1 MKTHHQPWVKR
12 LSLLPSSLRSNKH
25 FESSVTLKSSSS
37 SRFLKMLP
45 LVSKTTCKLTTKAPN
60 TGLSRWHRKPQQV
73 QQHPQSNPGQTVRR
87 HYFQGRADKDQFQNN
102 CYKAPNLALS
112 VTYHCSIWVNR
123 NNLHQLSLAHTTR
136 RSSTGS
142 KWTRA
147 AWALKKHRIMELR
160 TLRWDKQGHCL
171 LTWDVVIRTWPFCNK
186 W

>member
-1 MKTHHQPWVKR
+1 M
-12 LSLLPSSLRSNKH
+12 LSLLPPNLRSNKD

-37 SRFLKMLP
+37 SGFLKMLP
-45 LVSKTTCKLTTKAPN
+45 LVSKTTGKLSTTAPN
-60 TGLSRWHRKPQQV
+60 TGLSHSRWHRKPPQV
-73 QQHPQSNPGQTVRR
+73 QQHPQRNPGQTAGR
-87 HYFQGRADKDQFQNN
+87 HYFQGRADKDQFKNN

-123 NNLHQLSLAHTTR
+123 NNLQQLSLAHTTP
-136 RSSTGS
+136 RSATGS

-160 TLRWDKQGHCL
+160 TLRRDKQGHCL
-171 LTWDVVIRTWPFCNK
+171 LTWDVVIQTWPFCNK